1 MDQDKSGD
9 DFDIDFEPFQL
20 GDPPPEE
27 YPQGRPEA
35 APQEPQGSPPAP
47 PSHTHPSPEPRQ
59 RAAAPTTPAAT
70 TAVTACPSCGA
81 HNPEYNRHCEQCGAK
96 LSQDPLPVAPA
107 PTSRTSAGARALGV
121 LAAVVLV
128 VALVALIFNVFR
140 GNGETAAE
148 EDTATTTA
156 ATAPVAA
163 VELFASS
170 VAASSEIE
178 GHEASNLIDGDS
190 ETDWNDEGLRGKDA
204 WLEFSFAQPVQ
215 LTEIEL
221 QNLENDERFK
231 RNYKIQGYVITVD
244 DMEIEIPG
252 RLENTNDPQRIPI
265 ASLGTSNLTVRVT
278 STYTAEPAGDKPP
291 FNELALQGVRFFGIE
306 R

>member
-1 MDQDKSGD
+1 
-9 DFDIDFEPFQL
+9 
-20 GDPPPEE
+20 
-27 YPQGRPEA
+27 
-35 APQEPQGSPPAP
+35 
-47 PSHTHPSPEPRQ
+47 
-59 RAAAPTTPAAT
+59 
-70 TAVTACPSCGA
+70 
-81 HNPEYNRHCEQCGAK
+81 
-96 LSQDPLPVAPA
+96 
-107 PTSRTSAGARALGV
+107 
-121 LAAVVLV
+121 LAAVVLL

-148 EDTATTTA
+148 DDAATTTS

-170 VAASSEIE
+170 VAASSEID

-221 QNLENDERFK
+221 QNLTEDERFK
-231 RNYKIQGYVITVD
+231 RNYKIQGYVVTVD

-265 ASLGTSNLTVRVT
+265 ASLGTSNLTIRVT

-291 FNELALQGVRFFGIE
+291 FNELALQGIRFFGIE